1 MVIAK
6 GSPPSMSRRLAIAVL
21 LIAGAG
27 IAQAEELRPLCA
39 DRPGLGTPACTVDQ
53 GRTVVEL
60 GGADWS
66 LDRDDAQRSDS
77 LLAGELLVRH
87 GVTPN
92 LEVQVG
98 WTAFGAVRTRD
109 KASGAVSRGSGVGDV
124 TVAARYNLSNPDGSG
139 FSAAI
144 MPYATLPTGG
154 QAIGAGDW
162 GAGLILPVTYSLSD
176 TIGIELTPEIDAA
189 VDGDRNGR
197 HLAYGSVIGFSAA
210 LSGSVSGALEMQV
223 TRDEDPAGH
232 ATQMLAGLSFGWQ
245 PGNNLQL
252 DAGAVTGLNSA
263 SPDIELYFGITRRF

>member
-1 MVIAK
+1 
-6 GSPPSMSRRLAIAVL
+6 MSKPLAIAVL
-21 LIAGAG
+21 LIAGTG

-53 GRTVVEL
+53 GRTIVEL
-60 GGADWS
+60 GGGDWT

-92 LEVQVG
+92 LEVQAG
-98 WTAFGAVRTRD
+98 WTAFGTVRTRD
-109 KASGAVSRGSGVGDV
+109 KASGAVSRSSGIGDV

-189 VDGDRNGR
+189 VDSDRNGR
-197 HLAYGSVIGFSAA
+197 HLAYGSVIGLSAA
-210 LSGSVSGALEMQV
+210 LSSSVSGAIEVQM
-223 TRDEDPAGH
+223 TRDEDPAGP
-232 ATQMLAGLSFGWQ
+232 ATQALAGLSFGWQ
-245 PGNNLQL
+245 PGDNLQL
-252 DAGAVTGLNSA
+252 DAGAVAGLNSA